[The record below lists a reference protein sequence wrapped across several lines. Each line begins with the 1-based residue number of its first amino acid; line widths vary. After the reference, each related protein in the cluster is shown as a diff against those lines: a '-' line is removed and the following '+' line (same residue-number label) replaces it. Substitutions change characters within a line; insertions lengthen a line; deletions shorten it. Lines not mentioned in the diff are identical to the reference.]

1 MDTSF
6 LNRTDLAR
14 GIRNNNPGNLIKS
27 SQNWQG
33 KIPHSQNTDKRF
45 EQFYRLVDGLR
56 AMMIQL
62 RGDILKG
69 KNTLTALIHKYAP
82 SFENNTPAYINA
94 VAQKIGITANQSITY
109 LDKNLLLQ
117 LTKAMAEVENGKDA
131 NLIKEKDYQNAYSIM
146 DREMPV
152 NVSIINLEAV
162 KKKHS

>member
-1 MDTSF
+1 METSF
-6 LNRTDLAR
+6 LNNSNVAR

-27 SQNWQG
+27 KQNWQG
-33 KIPHSQNTDKRF
+33 KIPHWQNTDSRF

-62 RGDILKG
+62 RTDILKG
-69 KNTLTALIHKYAP
+69 KNTLRALIHKYAP
-82 SFENNTPAYINA
+82 THENDTTAYINT
-94 VAQKIGITANQSITY
+94 VGKKIGIEPNQPITY

-131 NLIKEKDYQNAYSIM
+131 NLIKDKDYQNAYRIL

-152 NVSIINLEAV
+152 NVNVRGFEIV
-162 KKKHS
+162 KKKR